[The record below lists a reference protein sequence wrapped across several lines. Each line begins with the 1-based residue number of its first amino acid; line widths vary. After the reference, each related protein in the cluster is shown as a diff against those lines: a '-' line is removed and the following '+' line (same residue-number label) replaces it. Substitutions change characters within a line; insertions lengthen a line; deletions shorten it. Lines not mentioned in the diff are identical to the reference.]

1 MKKKILELGIVTAI
15 LIAMLLA
22 LTGCGNN
29 SIEKNNG
36 DGGNSSNGAK
46 EVELYPV
53 KDNESGKFGYVDNNG
68 KWVIE
73 PKYTSASGFDSETG
87 LAKVWTSNKDYV
99 VGFIN
104 KKGELVIE
112 DKYGH
117 GTKSFCNGYAVV
129 ETNVKGG
136 SSNTYNT
143 YMLIDKN
150 QNVII
155 ESGKY
160 TKMTDVSKNGLIGV
174 VEESEMK
181 YIKLDGTVAI
191 EKKFGSNGSKF
202 NDNGIACVETGLL
215 TNSYIL
221 IDEQGN
227 QVGEGKITLNNNNY
241 GFVEKDHYAITNET
255 GKLLS
260 DAIYYSTSEFNN
272 SNTAMVKEGDYYNPW
287 YLINN
292 EGKKINDTAYKSYQL
307 LLDGKWVVTLE
318 DGKHQVLNAD
328 GSILVDTF

>member
-1 MKKKILELGIVTAI
+1 MKKKILGVGIIII
-15 LIAMLLA
+15 LMVMLFI

-29 SIEKNNG
+29 STEKNNG
-36 DGGNSSNGAK
+36 NEKNSSNDNK
-46 EVELYPV
+46 EIALYPV

-68 KWVIE
+68 KWAIE
-73 PKYTSASGFDSETG
+73 PKYTSASGFDTGTG
-87 LAKVWTSNKDYV
+87 LAKVKTSNKSFT

-112 DKYGH
+112 DKYGS
-117 GTKSFCNGYAVV
+117 GTSSFHNGYAVL
-129 ETNVKGG
+129 ETENTGG
-136 SSNTYNT
+136 TDKTY
-143 YMLIDKN
+143 YSKMLIDKA

-155 ESGKY
+155 PDGKY

-174 VEESEMK
+174 VEDSEIK
-181 YIKLDGTVAI
+181 YIKLDGTVVI

-202 NDNGIACVETGLL
+202 NDKGIAYVETGLL

-227 QVGEGKITLNNNNY
+227 QVGKEKIVLNDNNY
-241 GFVEKDHYAITNET
+241 GFIEKDHYAITNET
-255 GKLLS
+255 GELLS
-260 DAIYYSTSEFNN
+260 DKIYYMVSEFNN
-272 SNTAMVKEGDYYNPW
+272 SNIAMVKENDYNNPW

-292 EGKKINDTAYKSYQL
+292 EGKKINNIAYKSYQL

-318 DGKHQVLNAD
+318 DDKHQILNSD
-328 GSILVDTF
+328 GSVLVDTF